1 MALVQICKK
10 NLNFQGGLQV
20 FIISLIHNDDD
31 DDDLNN
37 TCRPVVP
44 CVHVIIWAVFIFLIF
59 TRPIPLASC
68 HEHWELDCLHL
79 HSIVVVCCVM
89 QSTPNP

>member
-10 NLNFQGGLQV
+10 KLNFQGGLQV
-20 FIISLIHNDDD
+20 FIINLIHNDD

-44 CVHVIIWAVFIFLIF
+44 CVHLIIWAVFIFLIF
-59 TRPIPLASC
+59 TRPIPLALC
-68 HEHWELDCLHL
+68 HEHWELDCLQL
-79 HSIVVVCCVM
+79 HSIVVVYCVI